1 MGWLGP
7 VVGNVQH
14 EGYVVPIF
22 ADGAEGSGTS
32 SGRGY
37 LVGDYP
43 MRDEDG
49 DWRPAD
55 QVTGWRAACD
65 CGWRGVDWTRVH
77 SPAAAGAPAWSGP
90 EDGCV
95 ADRASRVIYMGRT
108 APWADLDDDAENA
121 VIDQWRAHIRPWKD
135 LEDVSDLAE
144 RYAETGRELDAAV
157 ASARSGGAT
166 WADVGRAVG
175 ITRQSARERWATK
188 IGDVRDW

>member
-7 VVGNVQH
+7 VVGNTQH
-14 EGYVVPIF
+14 EGYVLPLF
-22 ADGAEGSGTS
+22 ADGQEGSGVS

-37 LVGDYP
+37 HVGEYDGT
-43 MRDEDG
+43 DDG
-49 DWRPAD
+49 DWRSAE
-55 QVTGWRAACD
+55 QVTGWHAACE
-65 CGWRGVDWTRVH
+65 CGWRGVDWTRVY

-95 ADRASRVIYMGRT
+95 ADRANRLIYMGHT

-121 VIDQWRAHIRPWKD
+121 VIDELRAHIRPWKA
-135 LEDVSDLAE
+135 LEEVGDLAE
-144 RYAETGRELDAAV
+144 QHARIGREIDAAV

-175 ITRQSARERWATK
+175 ITRQSARERWEK
-188 IGDVRDW
+188 KEW